1 VEAATVPQTGRVPLA
16 QYRPT
21 SLDLG
26 ELTRLAI
33 PVALAQLGLMTMGVV
48 DTVMVGRVSPVDLA
62 AVAVGHLYFFAITVI
77 GMGILFALDPVISQA
92 VGADDPVGVARGVQR
107 GIVLGTGLSV
117 VAMALMVPV
126 GPLLAFF
133 RQPPEVIPIATRYVH
148 ALIPAVLPF
157 YVFVVLRQGLQA
169 MGRVRAIVITVIAAN
184 LLNAGLDWVFIFG
197 HLGAPALGAVGSA
210 WVTTASRWFTMLALL
225 ALAWPY
231 VAPTI
236 RPLRREAL
244 AVGPL
249 LRLLRVGGPVGAQQ
263 WLEVG
268 VFACAGLL
276 MGSMGAIP
284 LAGHQVAL
292 QLAALTFM
300 VPLGVAQATSVLVGQ
315 AVGRG
320 DEHGARRA
328 TGAGMV
334 TGVGFMALTAVMF
347 LAVPGV
353 LARVFSDDVPV
364 IAAAELLL
372 PIAGVFQVFDGMQ
385 VVAAG
390 ALRGVG
396 DTRAPMVLNLVG
408 FWLLGLPVSL
418 GLGFGLDWGPT
429 GVWWGLAIGIGAV
442 AILLT
447 SRVRHRLGRA
457 LHRLVIDEGGHG
469 L

>member
-1 VEAATVPQTGRVPLA
+1 VEAATVPETGRVALA
-16 QYRPT
+16 TYRPT

-33 PVALAQLGLMTMGVV
+33 PVALAQLGLMTMGLV
-48 DTVMVGRVSPVDLA
+48 DTVMVGRVSPVALA

-92 VGADDPVGVARGVQR
+92 VGADDPVGIARGVQR

-117 VAMALMVPV
+117 AAMALMVPV
-126 GPLLAFF
+126 GPLLTFF

-148 ALIPAVLPF
+148 ALIPGVLPF

-169 MGRVRAIVITVIAAN
+169 MGRVRAIVIAVIAAN

-210 WVTTASRWFTMLALL
+210 WVTTASRWFTTLALL
-225 ALAWPY
+225 GLAWPY
-231 VAPTI
+231 LAPTV

-244 AVGPL
+244 DAGPL
-249 LRLLRVGGPVGAQQ
+249 LRLLQVGGPVGAQQ

-328 TGAGMV
+328 TGAGLI
-334 TGVGFMALTAVMF
+334 TGVGFMALTAMIF
-347 LAVPGV
+347 LAVPGL
-353 LARVFSDDVPV
+353 LARAFSNDAPV
-364 IAAAELLL
+364 IATVELLL
-372 PIAGVFQVFDGMQ
+372 PIAGVFQIFDGMQ

-396 DTRAPMVLNLVG
+396 DTRAPMVLNLIG

-442 AILLT
+442 AVLLT
-447 SRVRHRLGRA
+447 SRVRLRLGRG
-457 LHRLVIDEGGHG
+457 LHRLVIDEAGSG

>member
-447 SRVRHRLGRA
+447 SRVRHRLGRG

>member
-1 VEAATVPQTGRVPLA
+1 VPETGRVPLA

-21 SLDLG
+21 SLDLD

-33 PVALAQLGLMTMGVV
+33 PVALAQLGLMTMGLV

-62 AVAVGHLYFFAITVI
+62 AVAVGHLFFFAITVI

-107 GIVLGTGLSV
+107 GVVLGAGLSLA
-117 VAMALMVPV
+117 AMALMVPV
-126 GPLLAFF
+126 GPLLTLF
-133 RQPPEVIPIATRYVH
+133 RQPPEVVPIATRYVH
-148 ALIPAVLPF
+148 ALIPAVFPF

-210 WVTTASRWFTMLALL
+210 WVTTLSRWFTTVALI

-231 VAPTI
+231 LAPTL

-244 AVGPL
+244 AAGPL
-249 LRLLRVGGPVGAQQ
+249 LQLLQVGGPVGAQQ

-276 MGSMGAIP
+276 MGSMGAVP

-320 DEHGARRA
+320 DDHAARRA

-334 TGVGFMALTAVMF
+334 VGVGFMALTAVMF
-347 LAVPGV
+347 LAFPGI
-353 LARVFSDDVPV
+353 LARVFSDDAPV
-364 IAAAELLL
+364 IAAVELLL
-372 PIAGVFQVFDGMQ
+372 PIAGVFQIFDGMQ

-408 FWLLGLPVSL
+408 FWILGLPVSL
-418 GLGFGLDWGPT
+418 ALGFGLDWGPP

-442 AILLT
+442 AVLLT
-447 SRVRHRLGRA
+447 SRVRLRLGRD
-457 LHRLVIDEGGHG
+457 LRRLVIDEAESSP
-469 L
+469 

>member
-1 VEAATVPQTGRVPLA
+1 MPEPGGVPLA
-16 QYRPT
+16 QYRP
-21 SLDLG
+21 SRPDFA

-48 DTVMVGRVSPVDLA
+48 DTVMVGRVSGIALA
-62 AVAVGHLYFFAITVI
+62 AVAIGHLYFFAIAVI

-107 GIVLGTGLSV
+107 GVVLGAGLSV
-117 VAMALMVPV
+117 VAMALMVPAE
-126 GPLLAFF
+126 PLLTLFS
-133 RQPPEVIPIATRYVH
+133 QPPEVIPIATRYVH
-148 ALIPAVLPF
+148 ALIPAVFPF
-157 YVFVVLRQGLQA
+157 YVFVVLRQSLQA
-169 MGRVRAIVITVIAAN
+169 MGRVRAIVIAVIAAN

-197 HLGAPALGAVGSA
+197 RLGAPALGAVGSA
-210 WVTTASRWFTMLALL
+210 WVTTASRWFTMFALL
-225 ALAWPY
+225 ALAWPHL
-231 VAPTI
+231 APAI

-244 AVGPL
+244 APGPL
-249 LRLLRVGGPVGAQQ
+249 LKLLRVGGPVGAQQ

-268 VFACAGLL
+268 VFAAAGLL

-320 DEHGARRA
+320 DAHGARRA

-347 LAVPGV
+347 LAVPGL
-353 LARVFSDDVPV
+353 LARVFSDDAPV
-364 IAAAELLL
+364 IAATQLLL
-372 PIAGVFQVFDGMQ
+372 PIAGVFQIFDGMQ

-408 FWLLGLPVSL
+408 FWVLGLPVSL
-418 GLGFGLDWGPT
+418 ALGFGLDWGPP

-442 AILLT
+442 AVLLT
-447 SRVRHRLGRA
+447 SRVRVRLGRD
-457 LHRLVIDEGGHG
+457 LKRLVIDEAEHVV
-469 L
+469 

>member
-1 VEAATVPQTGRVPLA
+1 VEAVTVPETGRVPLA

-21 SLDLG
+21 SLDLD

-33 PVALAQLGLMTMGVV
+33 PVALAQLGLMTMGLV

-62 AVAVGHLYFFAITVI
+62 AVAVGHLFFFAITVI
-77 GMGILFALDPVISQA
+77 GMGILCALDPVSSPA

-107 GIVLGTGLSV
+107 GVVLGAGLSLA
-117 VAMALMVPV
+117 AMALMVPV
-126 GPLLAFF
+126 GPLLTLF
-133 RQPPEVIPIATRYVH
+133 RQPPEVVPIATRYVH
-148 ALIPAVLPF
+148 ALIPAVFPF

-210 WVTTASRWFTMLALL
+210 WVTTLSRWFTTVALI

-231 VAPTI
+231 LAPTL

-244 AVGPL
+244 AAGPL
-249 LRLLRVGGPVGAQQ
+249 LQLLQVGGPVGAQQ
-263 WLEVG
+263 WLVIG

-276 MGSMGAIP
+276 MGSMGAVP

-320 DEHGARRA
+320 DDHAARRA

-334 TGVGFMALTAVMF
+334 VGVGFMALTAVMF
-347 LAVPGV
+347 LAFPGI
-353 LARVFSDDVPV
+353 LARVFSDDAPV
-364 IAAAELLL
+364 IAAVELLL
-372 PIAGVFQVFDGMQ
+372 PIAGVFQIFDGMQ

-408 FWLLGLPVSL
+408 FWILGLPVSL
-418 GLGFGLDWGPT
+418 ALGFGLDWGPP

-442 AILLT
+442 AVLLT
-447 SRVRHRLGRA
+447 SRVRLRLGRD
-457 LHRLVIDEGGHG
+457 LRRLVIDEAESSP
-469 L
+469 

>member
-1 VEAATVPQTGRVPLA
+1 VPEAGRVPLA

-21 SLDLG
+21 RLDLG

-33 PVALAQLGLMTMGVV
+33 PVALAQLGLMTMGLV

-92 VGADDPVGVARGVQR
+92 VGADDPVGIARGVQR
-107 GIVLGTGLSV
+107 GVVLGAGLSV

-126 GPLLAFF
+126 GPLLALF
-133 RQPPEVIPIATRYVH
+133 RQPPEVIPIASRYVH
-148 ALIPAVLPF
+148 ALIPSVFPF

-169 MGRVRAIVITVIAAN
+169 MGRLRAIVITVIAAN

-210 WVTTASRWFTMLALL
+210 WVTTASRCFTTVALL
-225 ALAWPY
+225 VLAWPHL
-231 VAPTI
+231 APTV

-244 AVGPL
+244 ATGPL
-249 LRLLRVGGPVGAQQ
+249 LRLLKVGGPVGAQQ

-334 TGVGFMALTAVMF
+334 TGVGFMAVTAVMF
-347 LAVPGV
+347 LAVPGL
-353 LARVFSDDVPV
+353 LARVFSNDAPV
-364 IAAAELLL
+364 IAAVELLL
-372 PIAGVFQVFDGMQ
+372 PIAGVFQIFDGMQ

-396 DTRAPMVLNLVG
+396 DTRAPMLLNLVG
-408 FWLLGLPVSL
+408 FWMLGLPTSL
-418 GLGFGLDWGPT
+418 GLGFGLGWGPT

-447 SRVRHRLGRA
+447 SRVRRRLGRG
-457 LHRLVIDEGGHG
+457 LHRLVIDEGEHA